1 VGDFSRVIV
10 LVDGSEGSIRASQ
23 LAARL
28 HQDLGIPL
36 TLVHVVPMTPESV
49 MGLSNLEKAQVEDI
63 QRRRAES
70 VLGTVREA
78 VGEAGKD
85 AEDAVLHG
93 DPAEELLHYI
103 NTDLNALVV
112 MGRRGLS
119 PVKSLLLGSV
129 SDKVLRGA
137 RVTVSLVN

>member
-1 VGDFSRVIV
+1 MGEFSRVIV

-23 LAARL
+23 FAARL
-28 HQDLGIPL
+28 HQALAVPL
-36 TLVHVVPMTPESV
+36 TLAHVVPMTPESV
-49 MGLSNLEKAQVEDI
+49 MGLSNLEKSQVEEI

-70 VLGTVREA
+70 VLSSVREA
-78 VGEAGKD
+78 LGEAGKD

-93 DPAEELLHYI
+93 DPAEELLHYV
-103 NTDLNALVV
+103 NANPNALVV

>member
-1 VGDFSRVIV
+1 VGEFSRVIV

-23 LAARL
+23 FAARL
-28 HQDLGIPL
+28 HQALAIPL
-36 TLVHVVPMTPESV
+36 TLAHVLPMTPESV
-49 MGLSNLEKAQVEDI
+49 MGLSNLEKSQVEDI
-63 QRRRAES
+63 QRRRAQS

-78 VGEAGKD
+78 LGEAGTD
-85 AEDAVLHG
+85 AEDAVLQC

-103 NTDLNALVV
+103 NADPDALVV

-137 RVTVSLVN
+137 RVTVSLVS